1 MVREQYRKELEQ
13 VKLNE
18 EQMAHLVDL
27 MTAPPVRRARHVG
40 RTVLIAA
47 ALAAVLSIAALAVS
61 PTLQEV
67 LSHALGSFEPYSQTV
82 EGVSAEDQGIR
93 VSVVKALGDESGGT
107 AYFEIQDLTG
117 DRLTQDTEILAYVRP
132 DAYDPEKRTLLAE
145 FKWNQDYDHL
155 NEDGTITVDIS
166 EIWGGRR
173 FSGVPLPAELLEPDN
188 VLKTMTAPEET
199 SWGTR
204 DDRIVLV
211 PEQTPRKLE
220 GMEEFSLS
228 SMGFDEKGLLHIQ
241 IKVAEGWENQV
252 PDSAFYPDL
261 VELHTLLEDAGLIG
275 LQGHTHRLENGRY
288 MDFTLL
294 PAVDFDWENGPGFVY
309 LPKEAYQDLTL
320 TLAGWIGTR
329 DRVEGDWTLT
339 FPFEPLPA
347 RTAAVDQEVNTKRIE
362 TVTYSAWSITL
373 RLVHTNDRYGDL
385 MCLPLTVYLSDG
397 THVTVERGRCTHS
410 YEDEEPYYLDTWTFP
425 EPIDPDAVTAFSIGY
440 WYVPLQDGRALPG
453 HWLTGLP
460 D

>member
-18 EQMAHLVDL
+18 EQMAHLVNL
-27 MTAPPVRRARHVG
+27 MTAPPVRRARRAG
-40 RTVLIAA
+40 RI
-47 ALAAVLSIAALAVS
+47 ALAAAVLTAVLSVAALAVS
-61 PTLQEV
+61 PTLRQTLED
-67 LSHALGSFEPYSQTV
+67 LLGGFAPYSQEV
-82 EGVSAEDQGIR
+82 EGVSVEDQGIR

-117 DRLTQDTEILAYVRP
+117 DRLTQDTKILAYVRP

-145 FKWNQDYDHL
+145 FKWDQDYDHL

-211 PEQTPRKLE
+211 PEQTPRRLE
-220 GMEEFSLS
+220 GIEEFSLS

-261 VELHTLLEDAGLIG
+261 VELHTLLEDAGLIT

-288 MDFTLL
+288 VDFTLM
-294 PAVDFDWENGPGFVY
+294 PAVGFNEEDNSGFLY
-309 LPKEAYQDLTL
+309 LPKESYQGLTL
-320 TLAGWIGTR
+320 TLADWIGAR
-329 DRVEGDWTLT
+329 DRLEGNWTLT
-339 FPFEPLPA
+339 FPFEPLLA
-347 RTAAVDQEVNTKRIE
+347 RTAEVNQEVNTKRSKRLLTPPE
-362 TVTYSAWSITL
+362 ASPCGWSSPT
-373 RLVHTNDRYGDL
+373 
-385 MCLPLTVYLSDG
+385 
-397 THVTVERGRCTHS
+397 
-410 YEDEEPYYLDTWTFP
+410 
-425 EPIDPDAVTAFSIGY
+425 
-440 WYVPLQDGRALPG
+440 
-453 HWLTGLP
+453 TGWAI
-460 D
+460 

>member
-27 MTAPPVRRARHVG
+27 MTAPSVRRTRRAG
-40 RTVLIAA
+40 RIVLV
-47 ALAAVLSIAALAVS
+47 AAVLTAVLSVAALAVS
-61 PTLQEV
+61 PTLRQTLED
-67 LSHALGSFEPYSQTV
+67 LLGGFAPYSQEV
-82 EGVSAEDQGIR
+82 EGVSVEDQGIR

-117 DRLTQDTEILAYVRP
+117 DRLTQDTKILSYVRS
-132 DAYDPEKRTLLAE
+132 DVYDPEKRTLLAE
-145 FKWNQDYDHL
+145 FTWNQNYGQL
-155 NEDGTITVDIS
+155 NEDGTITVPIC
-166 EIWGGRR
+166 EIWGGKR
-173 FSGVPLPAELLEPDN
+173 FSGVPLPTELLEPDN

-199 SWGTR
+199 SRGSD

-252 PDSAFYPDL
+252 PDSAFYPDI
-261 VELHTLLEDAGLIG
+261 VDLHTLLENAGLINLLG
-275 LQGHTHRLENGRY
+275 QTHRLENDRY
-288 MDFTLL
+288 LDFTLM
-294 PAVDFDWENGPGFVY
+294 PAVGFNEEDNFGFLY
-309 LPKEAYQDLTL
+309 LPKESYQGLTL
-320 TLAGWIGTR
+320 TLAGWIGAR

-347 RTAAVDQEVNTKRIE
+347 RTAEVNQEVNTKRIE
-362 TVTYSAWSITL
+362 TATYSARSITL
-373 RLVHTNDRYGDL
+373 RLVLTNDRRGDL
-385 MCLPLTVYLSDG
+385 VCLPLTVYLSDG
-397 THVTVERGRCTHS
+397 THVTVERGRSTHS
-410 YEDEEPYYLDTWTFP
+410 YRDKEPYYLDTWTFP
-425 EPIDPDAVTAFSIGY
+425 EPIDPAAVTAFSIGY
-440 WYVPLQDGRALPG
+440 WYIPLQGDLAQPG
-453 HWLTGLP
+453 HWLTQLP